1 MFRLTRVFQVA
12 NTNMLWSGTSYYPIR
27 IPDLVYQE
35 GMETHYLSSFFFFI
49 DNLNVAK
56 LFLLVSAKCKC
67 IAMSHFLLDKSVYR
81 FHSSRF
87 FSNFCI
93 FVFHFVFIKLWRNF
107 YVAFGGHKYS
117 LLPMLESNIKN
128 KIREAILCSDWQ
140 WFFRQL
146 TQLFLGSIWE
156 LIFGS
161 RVEFNLI
168 CS

>member
-1 MFRLTRVFQVA
+1 
-12 NTNMLWSGTSYYPIR
+12 
-27 IPDLVYQE
+27 
-35 GMETHYLSSFFFFI
+35 METHYLSSFFFFI

-117 LLPMLESNIKN
+117 LLPMLESNIKKQDKGSN
-128 KIREAILCSDWQ
+128 SLFRLTMVLQAANTIILGKYLRTYIRLQ
-140 WFFRQL
+140 
-146 TQLFLGSIWE
+146 G
-156 LIFGS
+156 G
-161 RVEFNLI
+161 V
-168 CS
+168 